1 MNAIDPLGLAI
12 WVCNRKTSFGVGNH
26 AYLWDDRNNTC
37 CGMGSTKSCKEK
49 GPNGGDSCR
58 KVAGSDGHEDKV
70 MKCCKDTADKGI
82 WVPPVNDC
90 HEAADDCLK
99 GSGLGNP
106 GAPGGRLG
114 KPCDPCGRGATG
126 SW

>member
-1 MNAIDPLGLAI
+1 MDG
-12 WVCNRKTSFGVGNH
+12 RHYGDTYSFE
-26 AYLWDDRNNTC
+26 YL
-37 CGMGSTKSCKEK
+37 S
-49 GPNGGDSCR
+49 NGATR
-58 KVAGSDGHEDKV
+58 KV

-90 HEAADDCLK
+90 HEAVGDCLK

-114 KPCDPCGRGATG
+114 KPCDPCGRGASG
-126 SW
+126 NW